1 MVLSLAIGDSSMEE
15 ILGPRAEHT
24 APIVSSATFG
34 GDDERE
40 VRDLGPPGAD
50 RRRLVTPHGHTRRPG
65 TTG

>member
-1 MVLSLAIGDSSMEE
+1 MEE